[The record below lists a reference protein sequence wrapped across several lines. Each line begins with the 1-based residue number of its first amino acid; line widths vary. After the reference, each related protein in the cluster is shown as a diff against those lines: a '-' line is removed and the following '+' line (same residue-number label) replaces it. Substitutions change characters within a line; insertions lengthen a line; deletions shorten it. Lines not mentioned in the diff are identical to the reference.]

1 MLQTNKLIPKSTN
14 LKIYTINAN
23 GLNSPWKRRALLQE
37 LKTNKIQVALIQET
51 HYKKDQIPKWYDKH
65 YSTIIYSTPQ
75 PTKVR
80 GTAIVLSNDLHLEIL
95 ATKID
100 PQGNYTFLKGKLNSV
115 TYTFASIYLSNKEQ
129 VDIMNKI
136 HDTLLLFAEGTLIVG
151 GDFNTPLEP
160 RLDCSTGTTSLPFK
174 QIKRIK
180 RQLYSLQLSD
190 CWRIFYPQDKN
201 YTFYSHSHETYSRI
215 DYIFLSHKALDE
227 VQKATIGSITWSDH
241 APVFLDLS
249 LNTISKK
256 HFSWKINDSLLKN
269 SDTLETLTKAT
280 KEYFENNTNTASN
293 AILEWEAYKCYIRG
307 IAIQQ
312 GAKIKKERTKKKQE
326 LLSHIK
332 NLELLHKTSRASQS
346 LTELTIARQELKAIL
361 QTETNRAAFLLKKMF
376 YDHGNKCSKM
386 LARMLKSK
394 EQKNHIF
401 KMKSSTGQ
409 VTDSPKEI
417 QKILTEFYSK
427 LYQITKQNAL

>member
-1 MLQTNKLIPKSTN
+1 MLQTNKFIPKSAN

-51 HYKKDQIPKWYDKH
+51 HYKKDQIPKWYDKL
-65 YSTIIYSTPQ
+65 YSAIIHSTPQ

-95 ATKID
+95 STKID

-160 RLDCSTGTTSLPFK
+160 RLDCSTGATSLPFK

-180 RQLYSLQLSD
+180 QQLYSLQLSD

-201 YTFYSHSHETYSRI
+201 YTFYSHSHETYT
-215 DYIFLSHKALDE
+215 
-227 VQKATIGSITWSDH
+227 TIGSITWSDH

-293 AILEWEAYKCYIRG
+293 AILEWEAYKFYIRG

-326 LLSHIK
+326 LLLHIK
-332 NLELLHKTSRASQS
+332 NLELSHKISRASQL

-386 LARMLKSK
+386 L
-394 EQKNHIF
+394 
-401 KMKSSTGQ
+401 

-417 QKILTEFYSK
+417 QKILTEFYSNLISNFK
-427 LYQITKQNAL
+427 INYSKSSALNI